1 MLSND
6 YAMREGSFSNKR
18 GNLGGADIVQMSP
31 SEELEQMA
39 VRFVN
44 EAIQFDKQGARG
56 NAISRYQRTVE
67 VLLKLCSLYPEAP
80 QNRLYMEQI
89 ESCRQRILALKNQNG
104 QLDDPDHSISK
115 QPGKSEQ
122 FVLTEKPRVKWSEIA
137 DLLDAKKAIEEAVV
151 FPVKRPDLFPLG
163 WPRGIL
169 FFGPPGC
176 GKTLLAAAIATEI
189 EAAFYSVDAAS
200 IMSKWLGESEK
211 NVAELFNSAR
221 SAAKDGNPVII
232 FIDEIDSLVGI
243 RGDEV
248 GGEVRTRN
256 QFLKE
261 MDNILDKKRLNH
273 VYVIGATNKP
283 WALDEPFIRRFQKR
297 IYVPLPSAEARRE
310 MFSIYAQDLK
320 LAPDVDGEIIVEKT
334 EGYSGSDLRDIFQ
347 NAQTKVVREFFEGES
362 SRDKGQARPI
372 AMDDFKETLRRRKPS
387 VSQQMLSMYDKWFE
401 TYKAL

>member
-1 MLSND
+1 MIPKATCLQLS
-6 YAMREGSFSNKR
+6 A
-18 GNLGGADIVQMSP
+18 

-39 VRFVN
+39 VRYAN
-44 EAIQFDKQGARG
+44 EAIQQDKQGSRSLAIARYDR
-56 NAISRYQRTVE
+56 AIE
-67 VLLKLCSLYPEAP
+67 ILLKLCSLYPSAP
-80 QNRLYMEQI
+80 QTKLYAKQVEAYKHRVQELKDGRIYEEEQAQTKPSKPDRL
-89 ESCRQRILALKNQNG
+89 
-104 QLDDPDHSISK
+104 
-115 QPGKSEQ
+115 
-122 FVLTEKPRVKWSEIA
+122 VLTEKPNIKWNEIA
-137 DLLDAKKAIEEAVV
+137 DLHDAKKAIEEAVV

-189 EAAFYSVDAAS
+189 DAVFYNIDAAS

-211 NVAELFNSAR
+211 NVSELFSSAR
-221 SAAKDGNPVII
+221 QASEGGKPVII

-261 MDNILDKKRLNH
+261 MDNVLDKKRPNH

-283 WALDEPFIRRFQKR
+283 WALDEPFIRRFQRR
-297 IYVPLPSAEARRE
+297 IYIPLPNSVARRE
-310 MFSIYAQDLK
+310 MFNIFTQNLN
-320 LAPDVDGEIIVEKT
+320 LARDVEVDVLIDRT
-334 EGYSGSDLRDIFQ
+334 DGYSGSDLREIFQ
-347 NAQTKVVREFFEGES
+347 GAHMRAVRELF
-362 SRDKGQARPI
+362 DKQELTKPHARPI
-372 AMDDFKETLRRRKPS
+372 TMEDFREIIKKRKPS
-387 VSQQMLSMYDKWFE
+387 VSSQMLVLYDKWFE

>member
-1 MLSND
+1 ML
-6 YAMREGSFSNKR
+6 
-18 GNLGGADIVQMSP
+18 LSP

-39 VRFVN
+39 VRSVN
-44 EAIQFDKQGARG
+44 EAIQFDKEGARG

-67 VLLKLCSLYPEAP
+67 ILLKLCSLYPEAP

-89 ESCRQRILALKNQNG
+89 ESCKRRITALKNPNA
-104 QLDDPDHSISK
+104 QLDDEDRSSTR
-115 QPGKSEQ
+115 QSTRSEQ
-122 FVLTEKPRVKWSEIA
+122 FILTEKPSVKWSEIA
-137 DLLDAKKAIEEAVV
+137 DLHDAKKAIEEAVV

-163 WPRGIL
+163 WPKGIL

-189 EAAFYSVDAAS
+189 DAAFYSVDAAS

-221 SAAKDGNPVII
+221 SGAKDGPVII

-261 MDNILDKKRLNH
+261 MDNILDKKRVNH

-297 IYVPLPSAEARRE
+297 IYVPLPNAEARRE
-310 MFSIYAQDLK
+310 MFKIYTHDLK
-320 LAPDVDGEIIVEKT
+320 LTPDVDPEVVIEKT
-334 EGYSGSDLRDIFQ
+334 DGYTGSDFRDICQ
-347 NAQTKVVREFFEGES
+347 NAQTKVVREFFEGD
-362 SRDKGQARPI
+362 SRRGQGQARPI
-372 AMDDFKETLRRRKPS
+372 AMDDFRETLRRRKPS
-387 VSQQMLSMYDKWFE
+387 VSPQILSMYDKWFE

>member
-1 MLSND
+1 M
-6 YAMREGSFSNKR
+6 
-18 GNLGGADIVQMSP
+18 QMSP

-39 VRFVN
+39 VRSLN
-44 EAIQFDKQGARG
+44 EAIQFDRQGARG
-56 NAISRYQRTVE
+56 NAISRYQRANE
-67 VLLKLCSLYPEAP
+67 ILLRLCSLYPDAA

-89 ESCRQRILALKNQNG
+89 ENSKKRISVLKAPDSPLDNQD
-104 QLDDPDHSISK
+104 QQTVRPSTKL
-115 QPGKSEQ
+115 EQ
-122 FVLTEKPRVKWSEIA
+122 FVLTEKPKVKWSEIA
-137 DLLDAKKAIEEAVV
+137 DLHDAKKAIEEAVV

-189 EAAFYSVDAAS
+189 DATFYCVDAAS

-221 SAAKDGNPVII
+221 GAAQGGSPVII

-297 IYVPLPSAEARRE
+297 VYVPLPNAEARRE
-310 MFSIYAQDLK
+310 MFNIYARDLTM
-320 LAPDVDGEIIVEKT
+320 APDVDPVLFVEKT

-347 NAQTKVVREFFEGES
+347 NAQTRVVREVFETSSAS
-362 SRDKGQARPI
+362 SRKNARPI
-372 AMDDFKETLRRRKPS
+372 SMDDFRETLRKRKPS
-387 VSQQMLSMYDKWFE
+387 VSPQMLSLYDKWFE